1 MIVAYSMKTGIFVGT
16 KVQAIVLLTCFVT
29 SSTRMVLMFPSN
41 LENEYS
47 DRMGSGVAGS
57 SFTMLSQQVHYGYI
71 GTRGEVPVIMADI
84 FYSALFSLQKSMQ
97 HLLQTWRLGSKKPL
111 QFLLCTYSNSKLRTS
126 KVAYKQLHLQSFQ
139 GRYHTHLSVT
149 SLLSQLYYC

>member
-1 MIVAYSMKTGIFVGT
+1 
-16 KVQAIVLLTCFVT
+16 
-29 SSTRMVLMFPSN
+29 MVLMFPSN

-57 SFTMLSQQVHYGYI
+57 SFTSFHI

-97 HLLQTWRLGSKKPL
+97 HLLQTWRLE
-111 QFLLCTYSNSKLRTS
+111 
-126 KVAYKQLHLQSFQ
+126 
-139 GRYHTHLSVT
+139 
-149 SLLSQLYYC
+149 

>member
-1 MIVAYSMKTGIFVGT
+1 MSKLKTYLKTGIFVGT

-47 DRMGSGVAGS
+47 DRMGFGVAGS

-71 GTRGEVPVIMADI
+71 GTRGEVPVVMAEFFLQRLI
-84 FYSALFSLQKSMQ
+84 FFAKKHAAFVTNMETWVKKATSVFTLFSQ
-97 HLLQTWRLGSKKPL
+97 
-111 QFLLCTYSNSKLRTS
+111 
-126 KVAYKQLHLQSFQ
+126 
-139 GRYHTHLSVT
+139 
-149 SLLSQLYYC
+149 